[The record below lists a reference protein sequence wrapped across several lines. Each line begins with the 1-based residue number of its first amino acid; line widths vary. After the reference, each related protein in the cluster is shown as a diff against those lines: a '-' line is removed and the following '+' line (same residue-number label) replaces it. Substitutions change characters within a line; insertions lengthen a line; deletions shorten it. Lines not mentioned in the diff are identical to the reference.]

1 MKNILLVCGTGA
13 SSGFMAKNIRQAAK
27 ARNIEI
33 GVKARSDSVVEDYIE
48 DIDLLLVGPHLSYML
63 HDLEDIADPFGVPV
77 QIITK
82 DAYGDLDGDA
92 VLDFALPF
100 LKDEKTHER

>member
-27 ARNIEI
+27 VRNIEI

-48 DIDLLLVGPHLSYML
+48 DIDLLLVGPHLELYAAGSG
-63 HDLEDIADPFGVPV
+63 DIAEPM
-77 QIITK
+77 
-82 DAYGDLDGDA
+82 A
-92 VLDFALPF
+92 
-100 LKDEKTHER
+100 

>member
-63 HDLEDIADPFGVPV
+63 HDLEDIADPFIP
-77 QIITK
+77 K
-82 DAYGDLDGDA
+82 DAYGELDGDA

>member
-63 HDLEDIADPFGVPV
+63 QDLGA
-77 QIITK
+77 
-82 DAYGDLDGDA
+82 A
-92 VLDFALPF
+92 VTVAGA
-100 LKDEKTHER
+100 ECRCSAEQCTA

>member
-33 GVKARSDSVVEDYIE
+33 GVKARSDSVVEEIGRAH
-48 DIDLLLVGPHLSYML
+48 V
-63 HDLEDIADPFGVPV
+63 
-77 QIITK
+77 
-82 DAYGDLDGDA
+82 
-92 VLDFALPF
+92 
-100 LKDEKTHER
+100 

>member
-48 DIDLLLVGPHLSYML
+48 DIDLLLVGPHLLYAAGSGGHRRAPWRSCTNHTEGCL
-63 HDLEDIADPFGVPV
+63 RRVRRGC
-77 QIITK
+77 
-82 DAYGDLDGDA
+82 
-92 VLDFALPF
+92 
-100 LKDEKTHER
+100 RS

>member
-48 DIDLLLVGPHLSYML
+48 AAGRSASELYAAGSGGHRRAPWRSCTNHTEGCLRRVRRGCRS
-63 HDLEDIADPFGVPV
+63 
-77 QIITK
+77 
-82 DAYGDLDGDA
+82 
-92 VLDFALPF
+92 
-100 LKDEKTHER
+100 